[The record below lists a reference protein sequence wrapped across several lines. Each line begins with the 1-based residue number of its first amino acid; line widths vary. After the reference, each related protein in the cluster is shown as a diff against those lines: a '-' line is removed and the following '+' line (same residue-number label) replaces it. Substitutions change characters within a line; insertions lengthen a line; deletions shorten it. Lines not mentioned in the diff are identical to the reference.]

1 MSKLTDAVLALAGPV
16 AAQQGCEIWDVEY
29 VKEAG
34 TWYLRVLLVKE
45 AGSRYLRVYIDKPDG
60 VSIQDCEDFSRA
72 LDPILDEADPIP
84 DSYIFEVS
92 SAGAERQLKRPGD
105 FERFLGAQVEV
116 RLYQPVDGSKV
127 HIGTLEQ
134 YDNGDVTVSDGKT
147 RRVFQKSA
155 IAQVRLHLTI

>member
-34 TWYLRVLLVKE
+34 
-45 AGSRYLRVYIDKPDG
+45 GRYLRVYIDKPDG

-105 FERFLGAQVEV
+105 FDRFMGSPVLVKTYQNRDGRKEFAGKLAGYEDGAVLLDMGGAEPVRFEKNEVALV
-116 RLYQPVDGSKV
+116 RL
-127 HIGTLEQ
+127 
-134 YDNGDVTVSDGKT
+134 
-147 RRVFQKSA
+147 RVEF
-155 IAQVRLHLTI
+155 

>member
-1 MSKLTDAVLALAGPV
+1 MAEGKKKNTAQLCAELAQPV
-16 AAQQGCEIWDVEY
+16 AEQLGVELWDVRFE
-29 VKEAG
+29 KEG
-34 TWYLRVLLVKE
+34 TEWYLRFF
-45 AGSRYLRVYIDKPDG
+45 IDKDG
-60 VSIQDCEDFSRA
+60 LTIEDCENFSRA
-72 LDPILDEADPIP
+72 MDPILDEADPIP

-105 FERFLGAQVEV
+105 FARFLGAQVEV